1 MAIIIKHQCILT
13 ICRISLG
20 AEDLFAYFEA
30 RAAANEL
37 PTLETL
43 EEIAKDLNRRY
54 SSSRAYHRALHEQDP
69 DEQYS
74 VKVGS
79 PWMPPA
85 AEESSQNII
94 SASASTKRR
103 RAKKPNKNTPDSNNA
118 NDETPLLTKQ
128 AKGKKK
134 TAIVAP
140 NSSFQGDR
148 SLAKSIKFMHEAMIS
163 REAAYAVAEGD
174 IGRAYECVKV
184 SLELG

>member
-20 AEDLFAYFEA
+20 TEDLFAYFKA

-54 SSSRAYHRALHEQDP
+54 SSSRAYHRALHEHDL

-94 SASASTKRR
+94 SASASTKEEEPRSQI
-103 RAKKPNKNTPDSNNA
+103 KTHQTP
-118 NDETPLLTKQ
+118 TMPMT
-128 AKGKKK
+128 
-134 TAIVAP
+134 
-140 NSSFQGDR
+140 R
-148 SLAKSIKFMHEAMIS
+148 HH
-163 REAAYAVAEGD
+163 Y
-174 IGRAYECVKV
+174 
-184 SLELG
+184 